1 MTARAGFPIFA
12 SKFPVRR
19 VRRERGQRRN
29 DEEKTGKKIN
39 VVEKFSIE
47 RRRRGSS

>member
-1 MTARAGFPIFA
+1 MTTRAGFPIFA

-19 VRRERGQRRN
+19 VRRERRGQRRN

-39 VVEKFSIE
+39 VVEKF
-47 RRRRGSS
+47 